1 MRSGAH
7 NVIQTYYFRTSN
19 LANAFSLKR
28 TNEEIYICGGFGSKT
43 KTIPK
48 YIPIFLAQRG
58 LNYTD
63 VHKGGQENV
72 NSV

>member
-1 MRSGAH
+1 MRPGTH

-28 TNEEIYICGGFGSKT
+28 TNEQDCGGFGSKT
-43 KTIPK
+43 KTVPK